1 MRGGE
6 WEGGREE
13 VKKEWSKGEREK
25 EEERG
30 RRRRREEWGWG
41 STVTLY
47 PFMHTPFP
55 AFPTF
60 QCLRVRQSSLQ
71 SSHQHRS
78 AMKGT
83 YIQTCSSCRCR

>member
-1 MRGGE
+1 MGVGVGG
-6 WEGGREE
+6 
-13 VKKEWSKGEREK
+13 SI
-25 EEERG
+25 
-30 RRRRREEWGWG
+30 
-41 STVTLY
+41 VTLY
-47 PFMHTPFP
+47 PFTHTPFP

-83 YIQTCSSCRCR
+83 YIQTCSSYRW